1 LRAALLQIAKVSKRC
16 PRRLDAQMGPPV
28 FQTSP
33 RWLLRAITWLSIRI
47 AGPSKAGGEQSFD
60 DLASTLP
67 RDGGL
72 VREMAETVENYRGL
86 SKPVLRLGGSA
97 SPNYLKTALSSLG
110 EVLPDGRRVELAGM
124 GHQGTGNKNRGGQP
138 EAVAMALK
146 RFFTSIT
153 HR

>member
-1 LRAALLQIAKVSKRC
+1 
-16 PRRLDAQMGPPV
+16 MGPPV

-110 EVLPDGRRVELAGM
+110 EVLPDGRRVEL
-124 GHQGTGNKNRGGQP
+124 QEWVTKEP
-138 EAVAMALK
+138 ETRTAAVSRK
-146 RFFTSIT
+146 RWRWRSSGSSP
-153 HR
+153 R